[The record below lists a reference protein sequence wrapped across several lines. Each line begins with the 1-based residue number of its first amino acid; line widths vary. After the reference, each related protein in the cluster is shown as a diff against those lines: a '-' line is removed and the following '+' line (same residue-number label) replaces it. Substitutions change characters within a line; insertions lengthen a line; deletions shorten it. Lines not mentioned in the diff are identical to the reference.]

1 LIVYTYNILII
12 NDLGENLLPKNV
24 LRTAIQK
31 VATGPEFSK
40 NISEEDSYNSMLS
53 ILDRNVD
60 SVQAA
65 IYLIAMRMKR
75 ETMDENIG
83 SLKALIDKSN
93 IITANVDELLDIAEP
108 YNGFL
113 RNTPMSAFMPAVFSS
128 IGIPC
133 VTHGVETVGPKFGL
147 TIKRILKTSGINVDK
162 TLKEASDSLSNKDI
176 GWTYIDQEKFCKPLY
191 DLLDLRTRMV
201 KRTVLTTIEVL
212 VGPIRAKD
220 KTHLLTGYVHAA
232 YPPVYSDLAKVSG
245 FDSAIMV
252 KGVEGG
258 ISPSLR
264 GDAKIFYY
272 LDNNE
277 MKEIKFNAK
286 NISIEQDIRAV
297 PLPKLEKQ
305 EEIKLDEISS
315 DINVKDFSEK
325 ASEIGK
331 EALSG
336 KDGPAKDTL
345 IYTGALT
352 LSIIRKI
359 DFNDAA
365 NQIKKTINSG
375 KAKEFFYNAN

>member
-1 LIVYTYNILII
+1 MS
-12 NDLGENLLPKNV
+12 KNV
-24 LRTAIQK
+24 LRAAIQK

-93 IITANVDELLDIAEP
+93 IITANVDELLDIVEP

-113 RNTPMSAFMPAVFSS
+113 RNTPLSAFMPAVFSS
-128 IGIPC
+128 IGMPC

-147 TIKRILKTSGINVDK
+147 TTKRILKISGINVDK

-286 NISIEQDIRAV
+286 NISIEQNIRAV

-305 EEIKLDEISS
+305 EEMKLDEISS
-315 DINVKDFSEK
+315 DINVEDFSEK

>member
-1 LIVYTYNILII
+1 MS
-12 NDLGENLLPKNV
+12 KNM
-24 LRTAIQK
+24 LRSAIQK

-40 NISEEDSYNSMLS
+40 NITEEDSYNSMLN
-53 ILDRNVD
+53 ILDSESD
-60 SVQAA
+60 PIQAA

-93 IITANVDELLDIAEP
+93 IITADVDELLDIAEP

-113 RNTPMSAFMPAVFSS
+113 RNTPMSAFLPSVFSS

-147 TIKRILKTSGINVDK
+147 TTKKILETAGIKVSNSSQ
-162 TLKEASDSLSNKDI
+162 EASDFLGNKDI
-176 GWTYIDQEKFCKPLY
+176 GWSYIDQEKFCKPLY
-191 DLLDLRTRMV
+191 DLINLRTRMV

-212 VGPIRAKD
+212 VGPIRGKD

-245 FDSAIMV
+245 FDSAVLV

-258 ISPSLR
+258 VSPALR
-264 GDAKIFYY
+264 GDGKVFYY
-272 LDNNE
+272 YDNSE
-277 MKEIKFNAK
+277 MQETKFNPK
-286 NISIEQDIRAV
+286 NISIEQNMRAV
-297 PLPKLEKQ
+297 PLPELEKK

-315 DINVKDFSEK
+315 DINVDDFSSK
-325 ASEIGK
+325 AVEIGID
-331 EALSG
+331 ALNG

-345 IYTGALT
+345 VYTGAIT
-352 LSIIRKI
+352 LSIIKNI

-365 NQIKKTINSG
+365 VQIRKSIDSG
-375 KAKEFFYNAN
+375 KAKEFFYNAI